1 MRHIKLLCAGVI
13 AAVLAA
19 PCVPSAQPYERGTPE
34 RRDNLPG
41 KWYVNGER
49 DKLVEISS
57 SRSGLQAKNE
67 NGDVRAPVAPERL
80 ALLTYIHVRMSQTQ
94 KARALLSEMLSRGDA
109 PAYFVALAYVGL
121 GEKDAAFRWLEKSVQ
136 EKWGPFNELG
146 VEPLFDSLREDPRF
160 PVLLRRIGLP
170 VSTSGAGSRVEAP

>member
-19 PCVPSAQPYERGTPE
+19 SCVASAQPYERGTPE

-49 DKLVEISS
+49 NKLVEISS

-67 NGDVRAPVAPERL
+67 NGDTSRLERRGNNVRALDWEGGL
-80 ALLTYIHVRMSQTQ
+80 
-94 KARALLSEMLSRGDA
+94 RG
-109 PAYFVALAYVGL
+109 
-121 GEKDAAFRWLEKSVQ
+121 
-136 EKWGPFNELG
+136 N
-146 VEPLFDSLREDPRF
+146 
-160 PVLLRRIGLP
+160 LRRDRIEWHNG
-170 VSTSGAGSRVEAP
+170 TTWTRAPKN